1 MSNPTIQT
9 KQELL
14 HETEVWQWRISK
26 TCLVQIRIHGQ
37 LSMDAIGKFGYL
49 LDLQKEN
56 YPAQI
61 EIVKRL
67 ETLT

>member
-1 MSNPTIQT
+1 MSNPT

-14 HETEVWQWRISK
+14 TKTEVWQWRISP

-37 LSMDAIGKFGYL
+37 LSIDAINKFSYL

-56 YPAQI
+56 YPAQVEI
-61 EIVKRL
+61 EKHL
-67 ETLT
+67 ETLK